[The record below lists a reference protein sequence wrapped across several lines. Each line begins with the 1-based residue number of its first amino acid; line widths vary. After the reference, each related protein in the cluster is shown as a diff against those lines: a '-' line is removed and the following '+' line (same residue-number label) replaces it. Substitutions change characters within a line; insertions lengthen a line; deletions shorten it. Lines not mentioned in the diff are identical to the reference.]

1 MQISSKSLWKYKWQ
15 ILEAVTFILGV
26 LGMLLSLLFLL
37 PQLSEFSLSSKEA
50 QVLEKQ
56 NFFTQA
62 ELFVDVAGAVKN
74 PGLYALPVN
83 SRRAQAIK
91 VAGGLRADADR
102 RFLAREFNLAVLLED
117 AEKIYIPFL
126 AEQPEPNC
134 ESPSIERV
142 SSKSLN
148 TQNKI
153 SINSASHS
161 ELETLEGVGEVRAR
175 AIIDGRPYKTI
186 FELVDREVISE
197 SIYEKNE
204 SQLRL

>member
-37 PQLSEFSLSSKEA
+37 PQLGQLSLSSKET

-102 RFLAREFNLAVLLED
+102 RFLAKQFNLATPLED

-126 AEQPEPNC
+126 AEQEEHIC
-134 ESPSIERV
+134 ELSEEVKEVTTSTG
-142 SSKSLN
+142 KL
-148 TQNKI
+148 I
-153 SINSASHS
+153 SINTASQI
-161 ELETLEGVGEVRAR
+161 ELETLDGVGEVRAK
-175 AIIDGRPYKTI
+175 AIIDARPYTAIKD
-186 FELVDREVISE
+186 LLDREIITE
-197 SIYEKNE
+197 SVYEKNV
-204 SQLRL
+204 SLLSL